1 MRCVDV
7 ADYAQVPSCDEGGMD
22 VRDLSDKQRTWLNH
36 VEACAAAGMSMKAC
50 AEQHGLDLQNFYFW
64 KGRLRKIGLVD
75 AAPERGSVEP
85 AQILPAGMRRGAG
98 KACIQL
104 TNGVGIECPGD
115 VDAAALAALL
125 SAAMRL

>member
-1 MRCVDV
+1 
-7 ADYAQVPSCDEGGMD
+7 MD
-22 VRDLSDKQRTWLNH
+22 GRDLSDKQRTWLNH
-36 VEACAAAGMSMKAC
+36 VEACAACGMSMKAY

-75 AAPERGSVEP
+75 RAPERGTGEP
-85 AQILPAGMRRGAG
+85 AQILPTGMPRGTC
-98 KACIQL
+98 KAWIQL
-104 TNGVGIECPGD
+104 TNGVSIECPGD

>member
-1 MRCVDV
+1 
-7 ADYAQVPSCDEGGMD
+7 MD
-22 VRDLSDKQRTWLNH
+22 GDLSDKQRTWLNH
-36 VEACAAAGMSMKAC
+36 VEACAAGGMSMKAY
-50 AEQHGLDLQNFYFW
+50 AEQHGLDLQTFYFW

-75 AAPERGSVEP
+75 PAPERKAIEP
-85 AQILPAGMRRGAG
+85 AQILPAGMPRDAG

-104 TNGVGIECPGD
+104 TNGVSIECPGD

>member
-1 MRCVDV
+1 MN
-7 ADYAQVPSCDEGGMD
+7 
-22 VRDLSDKQRTWLNH
+22 VRDLSDKQRSWLKH
-36 VEACAAAGMSMKAC
+36 VEACAAGGMSMKAY

-75 AAPERGSVEP
+75 AAPGRGTIEP
-85 AQILPAGMRRGAG
+85 PQILPAGMPRGAG

-104 TNGVGIECPGD
+104 TNGVSIECPGD

>member
-1 MRCVDV
+1 
-7 ADYAQVPSCDEGGMD
+7 MD
-22 VRDLSDKQRTWLNH
+22 VRDLNDNQRTWLNH
-36 VEACAAAGMSMKAC
+36 VEACAAGGVSMKAY

-75 AAPERGSVEP
+75 AAPERGTIEP
-85 AQILPAGMRRGAG
+85 ARMMPAGLPRDAG
-98 KACIQL
+98 KARIQL
-104 TNGVGIECPGD
+104 TNGVSIECPGD